1 MIYYVL
7 FSTWG
12 IADSVLMK
20 MDYTNNL
27 NPIGTILETY
37 AEIDPD
43 DKLEILIQQLE
54 SDNKIVH
61 RHTIH
66 IADVTSCIEE
76 ITPQDIANAAAKV
89 FTPSLLSKSSILQKI
104 LS

>member
-20 MDYTNNL
+20 MDYTDQL
-27 NPIGTILETY
+27 NPVGTVLETY
-37 AEIDPD
+37 QEINPD
-43 DKLEILIQQLE
+43 DKLHTLIEQLE
-54 SDNKIVH
+54 SDNHVVH

-89 FTPSLLSKSSILQKI
+89 FIPSMLSQSSILHKL